1 MDPNQVAQIIPLPAV
16 DKQVQDFNQAIPA
29 WAASKNSTTSPLWV
43 VDQWTGFNSDDLK
56 DGIHPSE
63 SGDVKMAN
71 KFYPALR
78 NAIENIRGTVKA
90 TR

>member
-16 DKQVQDFNQAIPA
+16 DRQVQDLNRAIPA
-29 WAASKNSTTSPLWV
+29 WVASKNSTTSPLWV
-43 VDQWTGFNSDDLK
+43 VDQWTGFTSDDLK
-56 DGIHPSE
+56 DGIHPNE

-78 NAIENIRGTVKA
+78 NAIDNIRGTVKA